1 MKIKE
6 INVNRFI
13 AKSNIEGID
22 FVVNSYVGCPN
33 GCMFCYATFMKN
45 LSSHD
50 EEWGEFLDVKITN
63 YKLRGVSVR
72 NKTYLISST
81 TDCYNKYEEEYKIT
95 RNILSQLVK
104 FDFNLIIATRN
115 KLILRDLDLI
125 KEFKNVKVV
134 ISINTLDDN
143 LRECFEKESP
153 IKERLDTL
161 KELHQNKIYTILNI
175 SPFLPYLTDY
185 KKIIEETSDFVQ
197 EYHFEFLTLRDDARR
212 KVLKYINDNYKDLYL
227 NYAKI
232 YLLNDNTYFD
242 NLKIE
247 IEEYCNKNNI
257 KYKI

>member
-1 MKIKE
+1 M
-6 INVNRFI
+6 
-13 AKSNIEGID
+13 
-22 FVVNSYVGCPN
+22 Y
-33 GCMFCYATFMKN
+33 CYATFMKN

-50 EEWGEFLDVKITN
+50 EEWGEFLDVKITG
-63 YKLRGVSVR
+63 YKLRSVSVR
-72 NKTYLISST
+72 NKTYLMSST
-81 TDCYNKYEEEYKIT
+81 TDCYNKYEEQYMIT

-134 ISINTLDDN
+134 MSINTLDDN
-143 LRECFEKESP
+143 LRECLEKESP
-153 IKERLDTL
+153 ISERLDTL
-161 KELHQNKIYTILNI
+161 KELKKNKIYTILNI

-185 KKIIEETSDFVQ
+185 KKIIEKTKDFAC
-197 EYHFEFLTLRDDARR
+197 EYHFEFLKLRDDARR
-212 KVLKYINDNYKDLYL
+212 KVLKFINDNYKDLYL
-227 NYAKI
+227 DYAKI

-247 IEEYCNKNNI
+247 IEEYCLNNNI